1 MTCPALCRLMPE
13 LPEVEIT
20 RRGIAPLVQD
30 KVVARV
36 LVHNPALRWPVP
48 DELARILPGQA
59 IRAVDRRA
67 KYLLF
72 TCTKGTLIVHL
83 GMTGHLRVTRADAP
97 KRKHDHVEVIFADG
111 TALRFHDS
119 RRFGALFWTTGD
131 PLQHDRLARLGPEPF
146 GDAFTAAY
154 LYRLSRQRRVAI
166 KPFLMDARVV
176 VGVGNIYASEALFRA
191 GIRPGRQAGRLGR
204 ASFARLVQSV
214 QEVLEA
220 SIRAGGTTI
229 RDFSDSTGKPG
240 YFKQE
245 LKVYGRTG
253 QGCDCCGAPI
263 RRTRLGQRS
272 TYYCP
277 GCQH

>member
-1 MTCPALCRLMPE
+1 
-13 LPEVEIT
+13 
-20 RRGIAPLVQD
+20 
-30 KVVARV
+30 
-36 LVHNPALRWPVP
+36 
-48 DELARILPGQA
+48 
-59 IRAVDRRA
+59 
-67 KYLLF
+67 
-72 TCTKGTLIVHL
+72 
-83 GMTGHLRVTRADAP
+83 
-97 KRKHDHVEVIFADG
+97 
-111 TALRFHDS
+111 
-119 RRFGALFWTTGD
+119 
-131 PLQHDRLARLGPEPF
+131 
-146 GDAFTAAY
+146 
-154 LYRLSRQRRVAI
+154 
-166 KPFLMDARVV
+166 MDARVV